1 MTERQYMK
9 MDILEDMR
17 ERIGCDYIPDLLFR
31 QWDVCRALKTFPLYQ
46 YSYVAPS
53 VFNATT
59 SILAL
64 FVVSSVTFISCIL
77 GPVSSP

>member
-31 QWDVCRALKTFPLYQ
+31 QWEVCRALKTFPLYQ
-46 YSYVAPS
+46 YSCEQREELFRY
-53 VFNATT
+53 VFNMDYENF
-59 SILAL
+59 LEKY
-64 FVVSSVTFISCIL
+64 
-77 GPVSSP
+77 GPE